1 MLIAP
6 TTRVP
11 LPKGRKGRMQSTPLK
26 GHFHILSHYKFNK
39 FVSERE
45 YENVRMGGLRGGA
58 T

>member
-1 MLIAP
+1 MLREKRAHAINP
-6 TTRVP
+6 PFKDIFIFYLTN
-11 LPKGRKGRMQSTPLK
+11 
-26 GHFHILSHYKFNK
+26 KFVK